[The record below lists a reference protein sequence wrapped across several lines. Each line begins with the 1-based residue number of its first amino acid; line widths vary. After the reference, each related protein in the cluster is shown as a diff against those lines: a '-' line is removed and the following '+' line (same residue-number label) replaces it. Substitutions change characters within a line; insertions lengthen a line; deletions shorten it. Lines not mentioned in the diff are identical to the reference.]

1 MGVTGTWAH
10 VEDVRGGAP
19 GLGKEFIGSREEL
32 LGPPGMGGKRRQAV
46 EAGGRGSRQ
55 GGQSFRAQARWEGG
69 GCGCKD

>member
-46 EAGGRGSRQ
+46 EAGGRGRRPD
-55 GGQSFRAQARWEGG
+55 GPFLRAQARWLGE
-69 GCGCKD
+69 KRL